1 MSKTR
6 RQDSDMD
13 DVGFGDDMDGFAID
27 LNESGYQSSRATP
40 REKDSLLK
48 KMRIPEIN
56 SIHKAVIKSN
66 LAFGS
71 FARVKQPTYANRIDT

>member
-1 MSKTR
+1 
-6 RQDSDMD
+6 MD
-13 DVGFGDDMDGFAID
+13 DVGFGDDMEGFAID
-27 LNESGYQSSRATP
+27 LNESGYQSSRANP

-48 KMRIPEIN
+48 KIKTPEIN

-71 FARVKQPTYANRIDT
+71 FARVKLRTYDHRVDSRICL

>member
-1 MSKTR
+1 
-6 RQDSDMD
+6 MD
-13 DVGFGDDMDGFAID
+13 DVGFGDDMEGFAID
-27 LNESGYQSSRATP
+27 LNESGYQSSRANP

-48 KMRIPEIN
+48 KIKTPEIN

-71 FARVKQPTYANRIDT
+71 FARVKVHSWGHRIDS